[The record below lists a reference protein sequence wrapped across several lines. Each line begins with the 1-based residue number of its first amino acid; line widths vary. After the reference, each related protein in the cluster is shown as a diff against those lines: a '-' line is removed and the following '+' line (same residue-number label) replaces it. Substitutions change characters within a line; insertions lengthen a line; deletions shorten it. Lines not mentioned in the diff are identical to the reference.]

1 MGIQQTLADNLHV
14 VLPLV
19 LALVFVLYKIRPS
32 TGLRSLPL
40 PPGPKPHW
48 LLGNVLDMP
57 KEYPWVRF
65 REWTDTYGDVVFLHL
80 PMQPTILVGTAKAAF
95 DLLEK
100 RSHLYSDR
108 TETVMD
114 KLMYWDWD
122 FGFLGYNAKW
132 RRHRKLFHQ
141 HFAPTVISKYH
152 PIQIQ
157 QARGYI
163 RRMLSNLN
171 PTAPVDE
178 IRLTFA
184 AVILKVTYGMNV
196 TSMNDEYIK
205 WAQKAL
211 EGISEAKVP
220 GAYWIEF
227 FPWFKWIPSWVPGAS
242 FRKLADQY
250 RPYTEKMV
258 HYPFETVRKAADNG
272 VEIPSVVYSL
282 IKEARETFSDRKDQE
297 DMELAAR
304 DTMGVAYAAGFDT
317 TTAAGQGFILGMAMN
332 PEFQRKAQAELE
344 AVVGPKRLPDFSDY
358 ESLPCCRAIVLESM
372 RWLPVTPFAIPHKLI
387 QDDEYNGYLIPKGTT
402 VIPNSWAMLHNPE
415 DYPDPERFLPERF
428 LTKDGKLNPEVRDP
442 TTFSFGYGRRI
453 CPGRFLSNDSL
464 FIVVA
469 STLHCFNIEAACD
482 KDGKPAD
489 LNAASQM
496 MSGFLSGPTAVP
508 CVFKPRS
515 EAAIKLVQDT
525 ANESW

>member
-282 IKEARETFSDRKDQE
+282 IKEA
-297 DMELAAR
+297 
-304 DTMGVAYAAGFDT
+304 
-317 TTAAGQGFILGMAMN
+317 
-332 PEFQRKAQAELE
+332 QAELE